1 MTWRAAMATAV
12 AAIALAADRGAAT
25 TPTQETLALAVP
37 ILEQRPERCGP
48 AALAMV
54 LLFHGASA
62 SQVAL
67 ADSAYDPRLRGALI
81 TDLAVWARRAGFA
94 ARVARLGE
102 DSLRAFLRQG
112 EPPVLLYTRGIGP
125 VTRQHYGVLVGWDEK
140 QQVWTLHDGGKAPRR
155 MTRRD
160 LAARWNAVGSEA
172 LLVRPL
178 SP

>member
-1 MTWRAAMATAV
+1 MATAV
-12 AAIALAADRGAAT
+12 AAIALVADRGAAT
-25 TPTQETLALAVP
+25 TPGGEMITLAVP
-37 ILEQRPERCGP
+37 IQEQRPERCGP

-54 LLFHGASA
+54 LSFHGASP

-81 TDLAVWARRAGFA
+81 TDLAVWARRAGFE

-102 DSLRAFLRQG
+102 DSLRTFLRQG
-112 EPPVLLYTRGIGP
+112 EPPVLLYSRGFGP

-140 QQVWTLHDGGKAPRR
+140 QQVWTVHDGGKAPRR
-155 MTRRD
+155 MSRRD
-160 LAARWNAVGSEA
+160 LVARWGAAGSEA